1 MNWLAIIIAA
11 IANMVI
17 GFVWYQNFA
26 FGKSWVQLSGR
37 GMAEGQQP
45 GPLYALTIVGAIVQA
60 IAMSWF
66 AAQTGANSGSAGA
79 ILGLFV
85 GLGFIAPAMFADVLF
100 AGRPARLYAITAGYQ
115 VLAAV
120 VQGTI
125 IGFMG
130 W

>member
-1 MNWLAIIIAA
+1 
-11 IANMVI
+11 
-17 GFVWYQNFA
+17 
-26 FGKSWVQLSGR
+26 
-37 GMAEGQQP
+37 
-45 GPLYALTIVGAIVQA
+45 
-60 IAMSWF
+60 MSWF

-79 ILGLFV
+79 LLGLFV